1 VPGRD
6 ERVGGVGGHIG
17 APHNARLPPMNEL
30 TPLAS
35 SLATLLKERNQTIAI
50 AESSAGG
57 LISAALLAVPGASAY
72 FLGGAVVYT
81 QAARRALLRVPDES
95 LAGIRSSTEAYAVL
109 KARTV
114 RELLGATWGLAETGA
129 SGPTGNRYGDAPG
142 HACIAVAGPVERV
155 ITVETRSPD
164 REANMWKFTQAA
176 LELLQTSLQRA

>member
-1 VPGRD
+1 
-6 ERVGGVGGHIG
+6 
-17 APHNARLPPMNEL
+17 MNDL

-35 SLATLLKERNQTIAI
+35 SLAAVLKERKETLAV

-95 LAGIRSSTEAYAVL
+95 LAGIRSSTEAYAAI
-109 KARTV
+109 KARTI

-129 SGPTGNRYGDAPG
+129 AGPTGNRYGDAAG
-142 HACIAVAGPVERV
+142 HACIAIAGPLERSLT
-155 ITVETRSPD
+155 IETHSGD
-164 REANMWKFTQAA
+164 REANMWAFAKAA
-176 LELLQTSLQRA
+176 LDLLQTSLWRA